1 MNCTIVKFLFLIYP
15 RSRAQYENPIT
26 AFLEFR
32 IPVIFSLSS
41 IFWRTD
47 KANMAPTKLKVT
59 MRVLGSEPKK
69 EEIKK
74 ISEFYKEGTG
84 KMNFIEF
91 LTVRAQ
97 KMSEKYIKEEIQK
110 AGKILFRNL
119 ECMAK
124 ELGENLIDGELQDMI
139 DEADQDGDEEV
150 NEQRVPMHH
159 EEDQSLLRL
168 VSSFCHKHM
177 GLDLV
182 SIIV

>member
-1 MNCTIVKFLFLIYP
+1 
-15 RSRAQYENPIT
+15 
-26 AFLEFR
+26 
-32 IPVIFSLSS
+32 
-41 IFWRTD
+41 
-47 KANMAPTKLKVT
+47 

-91 LTVRAQ
+91 LTVRTQ

>member
-47 KANMAPTKLKVT
+47 VMTGTIDAKKLKVT

-124 ELGENLIDGELQDMI
+124 ELGENLNDGELQDMI

-150 NEQRVPMHH
+150 NEQRVPIKC
-159 EEDQSLLRL
+159 SLTLK
-168 VSSFCHKHM
+168 FF
-177 GLDLV
+177 
-182 SIIV
+182 